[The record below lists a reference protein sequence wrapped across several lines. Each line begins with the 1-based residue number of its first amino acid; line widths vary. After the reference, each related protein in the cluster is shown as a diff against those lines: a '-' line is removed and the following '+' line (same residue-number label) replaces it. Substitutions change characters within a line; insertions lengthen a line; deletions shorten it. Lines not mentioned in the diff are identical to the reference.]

1 MNLLLLFPN
10 LTESN
15 HELTSERTIKYNC
28 IAWAAQS
35 TEHWWQPGGHWP
47 TPSSRDDV
55 GVGDLVI
62 AFKSLGYFECPN
74 GDQEVGFQKIAI
86 YGSGFM
92 YTHVARQLPDGKWT
106 SKLGQLE
113 DITHSTPEALAG
125 SDYGDVVQFM
135 KRPMDFEQIVRIPS
149 Q

>member
-1 MNLLLLFPN
+1 MAAR
-10 LTESN
+10 
-15 HELTSERTIKYNC
+15 RTLANSVFTRRRRRRRSCDRLQI
-28 IAWAAQS
+28 
-35 TEHWWQPGGHWP
+35 T
-47 TPSSRDDV
+47 R
-55 GVGDLVI
+55 
-62 AFKSLGYFECPN
+62 FFECPN

-125 SDYGDVVQFM
+125 SDCGDVVQFM